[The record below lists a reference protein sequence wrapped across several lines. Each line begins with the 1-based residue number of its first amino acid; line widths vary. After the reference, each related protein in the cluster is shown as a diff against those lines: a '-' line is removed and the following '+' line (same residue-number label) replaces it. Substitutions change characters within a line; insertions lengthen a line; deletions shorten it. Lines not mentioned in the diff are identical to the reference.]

1 MGSLYS
7 KVAHVA
13 NAYDK
18 DIWVHIGGDQWYMK
32 SASDQGTVG
41 NITLGVDFKF
51 EWDKVNTSG
60 YSKIAPKLLLLFQQ
74 DS

>member
-7 KVAHVA
+7 KVTHVA

-18 DIWVHIGGDQWYMK
+18 DIWAHVGGDQWYMK

-41 NITLGVDFKF
+41 NITPGVDFKF
-51 EWDKVNTSG
+51 E
-60 YSKIAPKLLLLFQQ
+60 
-74 DS
+74 